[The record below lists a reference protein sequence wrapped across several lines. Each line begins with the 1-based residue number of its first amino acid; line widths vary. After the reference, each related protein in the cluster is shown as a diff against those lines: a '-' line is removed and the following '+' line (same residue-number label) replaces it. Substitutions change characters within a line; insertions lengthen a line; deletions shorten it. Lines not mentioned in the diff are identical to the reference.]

1 MTITPR
7 QESQLHKVTRTPA
20 LALVSRMG
28 KVVRCIPA
36 GAIRMVSVADLNHSY
51 SGRVT
56 HRLAKTEHLAPRGYD
71 QKDVDRWKALFAN
84 LDSDSDSED
93 FEILLMSPSLKR
105 KRSQD
110 NLNDV
115 SICSCI
121 FQNYA
126 LTLTWM
132 LCTIRVGTLP
142 TGRKKLV
149 NPSRMSSER
158 DSKN

>member
-7 QESQLHKVTRTPA
+7 RGTPLHKVTRTPA
-20 LALVSRMG
+20 LVLVSRMG

-36 GAIRMVSVADLNHSY
+36 GAIRIVSVAGFKSSY
-51 SGRVT
+51 PGRVT
-56 HRLAKTEHLAPRGYD
+56 HRLAKTEHLAPRGND
-71 QKDVDRWKALFAN
+71 PKDRWQAWFADF
-84 LDSDSDSED
+84 DSDSDSD
-93 FEILLMSPSLKR
+93 IEILLERPSLKR

-110 NLNDV
+110 NFSDV

-126 LTLTWM
+126 LTFMWM

-142 TGRKKLV
+142 TGENKLG

-158 DSKN
+158 DLKS